1 MRTTSLLIG
10 GLLLLLLAAFLAP
23 VFKADP
29 GYVLV
34 RFQGWSVETT
44 LLVLLVALL
53 LGYLLLRGILWLW
66 HWPLRSA
73 RTMREKSARKQLE
86 KGLLALAEGNFK
98 AAEKALR
105 KSSSGEHATVAL
117 LGAAK
122 AAEGLSDEKAR
133 EAYLREAEKG
143 DKSNVLIPLSRAEML
158 MAAENWSEA
167 LGILEGLRDKY
178 PKHQQVKTL
187 AYHCYRQLG
196 DWVKA
201 GELATQLRKLGVI
214 DVANETISLQ
224 KMYQHK
230 LQQANDKAQLQQA
243 WKALPRTVRKDP
255 AVIVNY
261 TKSLVKL
268 SGTDAAEAVLRK
280 SLNQDWSE
288 ELIQQ
293 YALLDE
299 GNKLA
304 RLKQTEKWLQKY
316 PEDPGLHLAV
326 GRLCLAEKIWG
337 KAREHLQTSLR
348 YRPDQVTYATLG
360 ALSKRLGELEE
371 AAECF
376 SRALEM
382 CQSKEI

>member
-1 MRTTSLLIG
+1 MRTTSLLIA

-53 LGYLLLRGILWLW
+53 LAYMLLRGITWLW

-73 RTMREKSARKQLE
+73 RTMRENSARKQLE

-105 KSSSGEHATVAL
+105 KSASGEHATIAL

-122 AAEGLSDEKAR
+122 AAEGLSDDKAR
-133 EAYLREAEKG
+133 ESYLRKAEKG

-167 LGILEGLRDKY
+167 LGILEGLRNKY

-187 AYHCYRQLG
+187 AYHCYRQLS
-196 DWVKA
+196 DWVNA
-201 GELATQLRKLGVI
+201 GELATELRKLGVI
-214 DVANETISLQ
+214 DAANENVSLQ
-224 KMYQHK
+224 KMYQQK
-230 LQQANDKAQLQQA
+230 LHQATDKEQLQQA
-243 WKALPRTVRKDP
+243 WKALPRTARKD
-255 AVIVNY
+255 ATVIVNY
-261 TKSLVKL
+261 TKSLAKL
-268 SGTDAAEAVLRK
+268 DGADAAEAVLRK
-280 SLNQDWSE
+280 SLNQEWSE

-348 YRPDQVTYATLG
+348 YRPDQLTFVTLG
-360 ALSKRLGELEE
+360 ALSQRLGELEE
-371 AAECF
+371 AVECY
-376 SRALEM
+376 SKALGL
-382 CQSKEI
+382 CQDQ